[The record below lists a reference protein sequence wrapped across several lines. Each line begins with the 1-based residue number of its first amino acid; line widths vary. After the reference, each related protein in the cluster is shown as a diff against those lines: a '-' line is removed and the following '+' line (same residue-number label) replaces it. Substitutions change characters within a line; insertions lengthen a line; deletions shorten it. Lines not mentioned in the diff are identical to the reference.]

1 MPHLYVIAVAVI
13 LLAGC
18 RTADY
23 AEGENARWR
32 ISIECGDTTWRAVDP
47 PAPVGGHLGLPFPEA
62 GWQATGR
69 AASTCRLTGVM
80 IERGDADDFRAGES
94 QPLMRW

>member
-1 MPHLYVIAVAVI
+1 
-13 LLAGC
+13 
-18 RTADY
+18 
-23 AEGENARWR
+23 
-32 ISIECGDTTWRAVDP
+32 
-47 PAPVGGHLGLPFPEA
+47 VGGHLGLPFPEA